1 MASWKESMI
10 NRLSNLINRNHS
22 VTKIS
27 QVLCSS
33 KYTNL
38 KDAGG
43 QSASG
48 KLDFNVI
55 VQYFYPLNPGVLC
68 ANRPICKWLPSPL
81 LSWSFSSWDSL
92 RLCDNSPKI
101 FPAAITSRALKQL
114 LSVVLTT
121 TANILHVKSKQSTFF
136 PPMQPPPQGQPQLLV
151 VAPAFF
157 HFLGA
162 FHLLEISMQKVPLF
176 FLRYYKQEL
185 ITSTWPPGLQ
195 PQIGGKKSPWRAP
208 TTVRQ
213 SNCFPRYHLGLASD
227 PCPGCVVH
235 FDQPGTA

>member
-38 KDAGG
+38 KDTGG

-55 VQYFYPLNPGVLC
+55 VQNFYPLNPGVLC

-114 LSVVLTT
+114 L
-121 TANILHVKSKQSTFF
+121 
-136 PPMQPPPQGQPQLLV
+136 
-151 VAPAFF
+151 
-157 HFLGA
+157 
-162 FHLLEISMQKVPLF
+162 
-176 FLRYYKQEL
+176 
-185 ITSTWPPGLQ
+185 
-195 PQIGGKKSPWRAP
+195 
-208 TTVRQ
+208 
-213 SNCFPRYHLGLASD
+213 
-227 PCPGCVVH
+227 
-235 FDQPGTA
+235 